1 MDATSSQGSG
11 EPVDVAGDAVLQ
23 VTLTGAGYPYD
34 TGVEEYSGPPLTGAG
49 TSAVT
54 EVVFDATYEGTS
66 VAFVGTGARNPFRV
80 YALENPTRIVVEVR
94 HAG

>member
-1 MDATSSQGSG
+1 MT
-11 EPVDVAGDAVLQ
+11 P
-23 VTLTGAGYPYD
+23 
-34 TGVEEYSGPPLTGAG
+34 GVEEFSGPPLTGAG

-54 EVVFDATYEGTS
+54 GVVFDATYEGTS
-66 VAFVGTGARNPFRV
+66 VAFVGTGARSPFRV